1 VRPEFLNRIDE
12 IIMFRPLGKAEIR
25 GILKLQI
32 DQAEKMLEPQNI
44 TLNFTEKALDYL
56 ADKGFDVA
64 YGARPIKRLLQKE
77 VINNVAKAIIAG
89 KIAKGSTVNI
99 DCIDGGLVI
108 S

>member
-1 VRPEFLNRIDE
+1 
-12 IIMFRPLGKAEIR
+12 M
-25 GILKLQI
+25 
-32 DQAEKMLEPQNI
+32 QN
-44 TLNFTEKALDYL
+44 LDYL